1 MNNTLRP
8 IDIEKHI
15 FAHDVQWLVTQFDT
29 NNAEFVENFPNYL
42 NETQIKRLCQDV
54 FDFYKEVGFSQYRHL
69 SEVVEGYEET
79 THLNM
84 SCTLGGCT
92 IGDARPS
99 DGRVRLSKNWLFN
112 RSAQDLA
119 NVVFETIPHELAHV
133 VHFGIV
139 YARPVVSTEECI
151 RLRDASWGKPKSPF
165 GRPYPLSHG
174 KIWKRIYSDMTGWKI
189 KNRFFKGMVTK
200 SEAK

>member
-29 NNAEFVENFPNYL
+29 NNAEFVENFPGYL

-69 SEVVEGYEET
+69 SSVVKEYEEM

-84 SCTLGGCT
+84 SFTLGGCT
-92 IGDARPS
+92 VGDARPS
-99 DGRVRLSKNWLFN
+99 DGRVRLSKTWLFN

-133 VHFGIV
+133 VHFGI
-139 YARPVVSTEECI
+139 AMTRPGVSTEECL
-151 RLRDASWGKPKSPF
+151 RLRDASWSKPKRAFTSPRF
-165 GRPYPLSHG
+165 LAHG
-174 KIWKRIYSDMTGWKI
+174 KVWKSIYSSMTGWKI
-189 KNRFFKGMVTK
+189 KNRFFKGMTVN
-200 SEAK
+200 SEVR